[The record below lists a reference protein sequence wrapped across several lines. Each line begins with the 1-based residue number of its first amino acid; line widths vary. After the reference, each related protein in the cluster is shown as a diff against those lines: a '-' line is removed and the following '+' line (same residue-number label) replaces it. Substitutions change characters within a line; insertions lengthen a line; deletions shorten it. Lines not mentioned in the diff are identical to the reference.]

1 MGGAIHQ
8 ECIMKYP
15 AFTRATALL
24 LAGVACAGAVLAQQG
39 KVTMKDVEPL
49 PPEDRSSIGAIVM
62 TTEPV
67 LAQKEQLGNTAQSR
81 SPTSMMG
88 AGPALMLRKERA
100 KSDLEAE
107 RAKEAAEQ
115 RGAGTL
121 QEK

>member
-1 MGGAIHQ
+1 
-8 ECIMKYP
+8 MKYP

-88 AGPALMLRKERA
+88 AGPAVMLRKERA